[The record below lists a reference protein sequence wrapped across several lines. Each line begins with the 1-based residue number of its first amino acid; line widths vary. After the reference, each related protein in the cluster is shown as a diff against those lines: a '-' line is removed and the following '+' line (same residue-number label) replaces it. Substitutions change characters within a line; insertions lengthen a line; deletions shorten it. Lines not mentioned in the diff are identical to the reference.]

1 MQAILPN
8 EDVVTCLRQAVFG
21 GPGTLGWSP
30 SREDVEVMWRVL
42 GGALLA
48 LTPWTFSLKARS
60 ARVKAW
66 LLHCG
71 NCISTVTSYGTLA
84 HYKDCLV
91 LDMRFSSRTEM
102 HILFRLST
110 YGPNQW

>member
-1 MQAILPN
+1 MRASLPN
-8 EDVVTCLRQAVFG
+8 RDVVNCLRQAVFG

-60 ARVKAW
+60 ARMKAW
-66 LLHCG
+66 LLHCQ
-71 NCISTVTSYGTLA
+71 NCMRSVTS
-84 HYKDCLV
+84 
-91 LDMRFSSRTEM
+91 
-102 HILFRLST
+102 
-110 YGPNQW
+110 